1 MARASRVLLIDDDE
15 DEFVITKDLF
25 DELEGGLYELEW
37 APSYDEG
44 VERVKRAEHAAYL
57 VDYDLGARTGIELLR
72 EARGVGCGAA
82 IVILTGAGDR
92 SIDLQAMQAGADDYL
107 DKRQLT
113 ATALERSLRYAIER
127 RRAAEKLAHTDAELR
142 RLDTLFAN
150 APAMINILVGP
161 QHVYELVH
169 PRLRAILGRDVT
181 GLPVRQAVPEAEE
194 QGFVE
199 LLDRVYY
206 GGEVVTRKEMP
217 WRTRTPDGVPR
228 EMFFDLTFQPWR
240 EPHGQIAGVMAFA
253 VEVTEQVQARQR
265 VEDAVRVRDDFLSI
279 ASHELK
285 TPLTP
290 LTLQIDE
297 LCRVLQK
304 RSSVDPSLLP
314 LLDSA
319 KRQTRRLAALVEDL
333 LDVTRIS
340 SQRLVLRLEDVDLC
354 ALVRDTMDRF
364 RPQAEAAHCPL
375 HVEACAVVVGQWD
388 KLRIER
394 VISNLLSNAIKY
406 GGGKPIVA
414 RVDQVG
420 ETARLTIRDEGIGIP
435 AEHVGRIFGRFER
448 AVSSRHYGGLG
459 LGLYIA
465 RELVEVHG
473 GRILVTS
480 NPGAGSTF
488 TVMLPLRRSSGRDA
502 PPSEHASISS

>member
-1 MARASRVLLIDDDE
+1 MARASRILLIDDDE
-15 DEFVITKDLF
+15 DEFVITKGLF
-25 DELEGGLYELEW
+25 VELDGGLYELDW
-37 APSYDEG
+37 VSSYDEG
-44 VERVKRAEHAAYL
+44 VERLQRAEHAAYL
-57 VDYDLGARTGIELLR
+57 VDYDLGARTGIDLLR
-72 EARGVGCGAA
+72 EARAKGCDAA

-92 SIDLQAMQAGADDYL
+92 TIDLQAMQAGADDYL

-150 APAMINILVGP
+150 APAMINVLVGP

-169 PRLRAILGRDVT
+169 PRLRSILGRDVT
-181 GLPVRQAVPEAEE
+181 GLPVREAVPEAEG
-194 QGFVE
+194 QGFIE

-206 GGEVVTRKEMP
+206 GGEIVTRKEMP
-217 WRTRTPDGVPR
+217 WRTRMPDGVQR
-228 EMFFDLTFQPWR
+228 EMFFDLTCQPWR
-240 EPHGQIAGVMAFA
+240 EPDGHIAGVMSFA
-253 VEVTEQVQARQR
+253 VDVTEQVQARQR
-265 VEDAVRVRDDFLSI
+265 VEDAVRIRDDFLSI

-297 LCRVLQK
+297 LCRVVK
-304 RSSVDPSLLP
+304 KCSAVDSSLLP

-319 KRQTRRLAALVEDL
+319 KRQTRRLSALVEDL

-340 SQRLVLRLEDVDLC
+340 AHRLVLRLEEFDLC

-364 RPQAEAAHCPL
+364 RPQAEAAHSAL
-375 HVEACAVVVGQWD
+375 HVEACAMAVGQWD

-414 RVDQVG
+414 RVDQVR
-420 ETARLTIRDEGIGIP
+420 ENARLTIRDEGIGIP
-435 AEHVGRIFGRFER
+435 AEDVARIFGRFER
-448 AVSSRHYGGLG
+448 AVPSRHYGGLG

-473 GRILVTS
+473 GRIAVES
-480 NPGAGSTF
+480 KPGAGSTF
-488 TVMLPLRRSSGRDA
+488 TVMLPLQQSSERDVPA
-502 PPSEHASISS
+502 SQHASIQP